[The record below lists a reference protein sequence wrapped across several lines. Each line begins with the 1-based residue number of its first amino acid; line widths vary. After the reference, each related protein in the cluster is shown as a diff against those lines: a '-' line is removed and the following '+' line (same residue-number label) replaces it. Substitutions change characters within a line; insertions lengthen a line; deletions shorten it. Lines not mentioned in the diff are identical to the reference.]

1 MNCFFFKRLFFSQKL
16 CFKALIALGLS
27 SVLVGCAMNPS
38 AKTKTPNDAKNQ
50 KQAQT
55 QTHERMQTSSEH
67 VTPLDFNY
75 PVHIAQAPQNHHF
88 IGILA
93 PRIQVSD
100 NLKPYIAKFQDALV
114 NQIQTIFE
122 KRGYEVLRF
131 QDEKALNAQDKRK
144 IFAVLD
150 LKGWVGIL
158 EDLKMNLKDPSKL
171 DLDTLVDQSSGSVWF
186 NFYEPESSRVVH
198 DFAVEVGTFQA
209 ITYTYTSTNSASGG
223 FNSSVNIAHE
233 NLDKNREDAIHKI
246 LNKMYAVVMK
256 KAVTELTEK
265 NISQYKEAIDK
276 MKGFKTPVSQ
286 KKGLLNK

>member
-1 MNCFFFKRLFFSQKL
+1 MERS
-16 CFKALIALGLS
+16 LIRKKVRSYSKILAALGLS

-38 AKTKTPNDAKNQ
+38 AETKTPNDAKNQ
-50 KQAQT
+50 EQAQT

-88 IGILA
+88 IGILV

-171 DLDTLVDQSSGSVWF
+171 NLDTLVDQSSGSVWF

-256 KAVTELTEK
+256 KAVTELTEE
-265 NISQYKEAIDK
+265 NIAKYRDAIDK
-276 MKGFKTPVSQ
+276 AKGFKSSVPQ
-286 KKGLLNK
+286 KN

>member
-1 MNCFFFKRLFFSQKL
+1 MERS
-16 CFKALIALGLS
+16 LIDKKVRSYSKMLVALGLS

-38 AKTKTPNDAKNQ
+38 AETKTPNDAKNQ

-100 NLKPYIAKFQDALV
+100 NLKPYIDKFQDALV

-122 KRGYEVLRF
+122 KRGYEVLHF
-131 QDEKALNAQDKRK
+131 QDEKALSAQDKRK
-144 IFAVLD
+144 IFSVLD

-186 NFYEPESSRVVH
+186 NFYEPESNRVVH

-233 NLDKNREDAIHKI
+233 SLDKNREDAIHKI
-246 LNKMYAVVMK
+246 LNRMYAVVMK
-256 KAVTELTEK
+256 KAVTELTEE
-265 NISQYKEAIDK
+265 NIAKYRDAIDK
-276 MKGFKTPVSQ
+276 AKGFKSSAPQ
-286 KKGLLNK
+286 KN